1 MFLAAAGGTGG
12 MGGIV
17 MLLALFGIMYFI
29 MIRPERKRKKE
40 ADQMREALKVGDKIT
55 TIGGIVGEVCHI
67 KDDNIVIEV
76 GADRVRIE
84 FKKWAVSSNDTAA
97 AAAKKAAEDRQ
108 AERARARQ
116 EKKNAK

>member
-1 MFLAAAGGTGG
+1 
-12 MGGIV
+12 
-17 MLLALFGIMYFI
+17 
-29 MIRPERKRKKE
+29 
-40 ADQMREALKVGDKIT
+40 MRNALKVGDHII
-55 TIGGIVGEVCHI
+55 TIGGICGRVAKI
-67 KDDNIVIEV
+67 KNDRLVIEV

-97 AAAKKAAEDRQ
+97 AAARKAAEDRQ

>member
-1 MFLAAAGGTGG
+1 MLFLSAQQGGSSMSMILMLVLMFGL
-12 MGGIV
+12 
-17 MLLALFGIMYFI
+17 MYFL

-40 ADQMREALKVGDKIT
+40 AEQMRKELKVGDKLT

-67 KDDNIVIEV
+67 KDDDVVIEV

-84 FKKWAVSSNDTAA
+84 LKKWAVSSNDTAA

-108 AERARARQ
+108 AERARAKK
-116 EKKNAK
+116 EKKAK